1 MLSITVETEKNSRSQ
16 DIAEDQAK
24 KFISIKL
31 IEMLKNKNL
40 HSVTISKSNTVMY
53 IFTHNIDT

>member
-1 MLSITVETEKNSRSQ
+1 MLSITVETEKNSRTQ

-53 IFTHNIDT
+53 IFTNNIDT

>member
-53 IFTHNIDT
+53 IFTNNIDT

>member
-16 DIAEDQAK
+16 DISEDQAK

-40 HSVTISKSNTVMY
+40 HSVTISKSNTAMY
-53 IFTHNIDT
+53 IFTYNIDT

>member
-1 MLSITVETEKNSRSQ
+1 MLSITVETEKNSRTQ
-16 DIAEDQAK
+16 DISVDQAK

-53 IFTHNIDT
+53 IFTNNIDT

>member
-16 DIAEDQAK
+16 DISEDQAK

-53 IFTHNIDT
+53 IFTNNIDT

>member
-1 MLSITVETEKNSRSQ
+1 MLSITVETEKNSRTQ

-40 HSVTISKSNTVMY
+40 HSVTISKRNTAIC
-53 IFTHNIDT
+53 IFTNNIDT

>member
-1 MLSITVETEKNSRSQ
+1 MLSITVETEKNSRTQ

-40 HSVTISKSNTVMY
+40 HSVTISKSNTAMY
-53 IFTHNIDT
+53 IFTNNIDT